1 MDEKVNLANIYV
13 PSDDVAAREIQGEF
27 IIIPVTS
34 GASDFEDA
42 IFTLNDT
49 GRAIWDRLDGKMS
62 LEKVVENLSADWDA
76 PAGEIE
82 KDVIGLMAE
91 LLKRKMLV
99 EVPGV

>member
-1 MDEKVNLANIYV
+1 MDERVNLTNIYV
-13 PSDDVAAREIQGEF
+13 PSDEVVAREIQGEF

-34 GASDFEDA
+34 GVGNLEDA
-42 IFTLNDT
+42 IFTLNET

-62 LEKVVENLSADWDA
+62 LEKVVENLSAEWEA
-76 PAGEIE
+76 PAEEIE

-99 EVPGV
+99 EVPRV